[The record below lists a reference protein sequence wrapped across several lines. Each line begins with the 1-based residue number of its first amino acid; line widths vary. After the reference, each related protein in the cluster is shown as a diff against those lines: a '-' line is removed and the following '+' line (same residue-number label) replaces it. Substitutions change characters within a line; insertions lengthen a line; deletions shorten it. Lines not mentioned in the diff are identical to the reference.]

1 MLDKLRNAL
10 TGTNG
15 RNKIL
20 VRNILFSAILKVI
33 GLATSLLVVRVTLH
47 YLNNEIYG
55 IWMTITSI
63 IYWISVFD
71 IGMGNG
77 MRNYMTMAISKN
89 NYPEARAYLS
99 TTLFA
104 LTVIALV
111 AVVLMILPLSL
122 LDFNSVFNTR
132 VLPSDELR
140 NAMVVAFAFTMMLF
154 VMKNISYVFMAM
166 QKYALAD
173 LLTVA
178 SNVAA
183 LAIVYVLTKTTQ
195 GNLLLVVLAFT
206 AAPVV
211 TYLLAAIPFFVRYP
225 QLRPRFGEFRKDLL
239 SKIVGKGLNFFFI
252 QITSCLVIY
261 GASNMFIIQFCG
273 PESVTIY
280 NIAYKFFNLMA
291 IAYTV
296 IISPMWNAYTDAY
309 IKGDYAWIRSNFRT
323 SLCSWLMIEV
333 VGVVMLFLSHWFYRL
348 WVGSAVSVPL
358 SVSLSVFAFISLFNF
373 NNAATYLIN
382 GLNKIRV
389 QMITSI
395 VVTALYL
402 AAMLCFGHRIGIE
415 GVVFSM
421 AAAYLVMGAIHFYQC
436 RLLITSR
443 ASGIWDK

>member
-173 LLTVA
+173 LLTVT

-211 TYLLAAIPFFVRYP
+211 TYLLAAIPFFVGYP

-273 PESVTIY
+273 PESVTVY

-323 SLCSWLMIEV
+323 SLRSWFMIEI

>member
-211 TYLLAAIPFFVRYP
+211 TYLLAAIPFFVGYP

-273 PESVTIY
+273 PESVTVY

>member
-225 QLRPRFGEFRKDLL
+225 QLRPQFGEFRKDLL

-273 PESVTIY
+273 PESVTVY

-333 VGVVMLFLSHWFYRL
+333 VGMVMLFLSHWFYRL

>member
-33 GLATSLLVVRVTLH
+33 GLATSLIVVRVTLH

-211 TYLLAAIPFFVRYP
+211 TYLLAAIPFFVSYP

-273 PESVTIY
+273 PESVTVY

-402 AAMLCFGHRIGIE
+402 AAMLCFGHCIGIE

>member
-211 TYLLAAIPFFVRYP
+211 TYLLAAIPFFVGYP

-273 PESVTIY
+273 PESVTVY

-323 SLCSWLMIEV
+323 SLRSWFMIEI

>member
-173 LLTVA
+173 LLTVT

-211 TYLLAAIPFFVRYP
+211 TYLLAAIPFFVCYP

-273 PESVTIY
+273 PESVTVY

-415 GVVFSM
+415 GVVLSM

>member
-1 MLDKLRNAL
+1 
-10 TGTNG
+10 
-15 RNKIL
+15 
-20 VRNILFSAILKVI
+20 
-33 GLATSLLVVRVTLH
+33 
-47 YLNNEIYG
+47 
-55 IWMTITSI
+55 
-63 IYWISVFD
+63 
-71 IGMGNG
+71 
-77 MRNYMTMAISKN
+77 
-89 NYPEARAYLS
+89 
-99 TTLFA
+99 
-104 LTVIALV
+104 
-111 AVVLMILPLSL
+111 
-122 LDFNSVFNTR
+122 
-132 VLPSDELR
+132 
-140 NAMVVAFAFTMMLF
+140 
-154 VMKNISYVFMAM
+154 
-166 QKYALAD
+166 
-173 LLTVA
+173 
-178 SNVAA
+178 
-183 LAIVYVLTKTTQ
+183 
-195 GNLLLVVLAFT
+195 
-206 AAPVV
+206 
-211 TYLLAAIPFFVRYP
+211 
-225 QLRPRFGEFRKDLL
+225 
-239 SKIVGKGLNFFFI
+239 
-252 QITSCLVIY
+252 
-261 GASNMFIIQFCG
+261 MFIIQFCG
-273 PESVTIY
+273 PESVTVY

>member
-89 NYPEARAYLS
+89 NYPEARSYLS

-122 LDFNSVFNTR
+122 LDFNSVFNTC

-273 PESVTIY
+273 PESVTVY